1 MPLDWRLI
9 VNGHL
14 DELLYDRKTIRT
26 DMPFAKLREFS
37 QINQRAINLH
47 GKDFSLGIRKGLI
60 LK

>member
-1 MPLDWRLI
+1 LDWRLI

-26 DMPFAKLREFS
+26 DMPFAKWREFS
-37 QINQRAINLH
+37 LINQHAINLQ
-47 GKDFSLGIRKGLI
+47 GKDFSPGMRAGMI